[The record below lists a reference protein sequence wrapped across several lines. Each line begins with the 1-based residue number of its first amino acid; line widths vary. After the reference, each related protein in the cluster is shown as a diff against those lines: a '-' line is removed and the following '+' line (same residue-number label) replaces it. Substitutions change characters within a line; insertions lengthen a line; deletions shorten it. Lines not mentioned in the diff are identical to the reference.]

1 MGAKKKLYTLTEV
14 SKRTGI
20 SMPTL
25 QKYKKE
31 HADRIPSVG
40 DGRRQRYPREAFDVF
55 SKLKEE
61 SLARRAENRRRS
73 SSRSAS
79 KSRRKS
85 GSRTAEGLL
94 SLQQIKEITG
104 ISYPTLLRYVR
115 LHLDRIPHEGTGRRR
130 RYKPQAVDVFRE
142 LRSQSPRGRRKGSG
156 AGKASASGADGRAL
170 KTVERRL
177 EGLERSHAALERQLR
192 EVTRLLKKPVT
203 VKLQRQ

>member
-1 MGAKKKLYTLTEV
+1 MYTLTEV

-61 SLARRAENRRRS
+61 SLARRAESRRS
-73 SSRSAS
+73 SKRSAARS
-79 KSRRKS
+79 PRKS

-115 LHLDRIPHEGTGRRR
+115 LHLDRIPHVGTGRRR
-130 RYKPQAVDVFRE
+130 RYKPEAVDVFRE
-142 LRSQSPRGRRKGSG
+142 LRRQSPRGRRKAAGSDKSAA
-156 AGKASASGADGRAL
+156 AGVDGRSL

-177 EGLERSHAALERQLR
+177 EGVERSQAALERQLR
-192 EVTRLLKKPVT
+192 EVARLLKRPVT
-203 VKLQRQ
+203 VKLQRS

>member
-40 DGRRQRYPREAFDVF
+40 EGRRQRYPREAFSVF

-61 SLARRAENRRRS
+61 SLARRAENRRKAVKRT
-73 SSRSAS
+73 AK

-130 RYKPQAVDVFRE
+130 RYKPEAVEVFRE
-142 LRSQSPRGRRKGSG
+142 IRRQSPRGRRKG
-156 AGKASASGADGRAL
+156 AGKAKAGGGGVDGRTLKAL
-170 KTVERRL
+170 ERRL
-177 EGLERSHAALERQLR
+177 EGLERSHSALERQLR
-192 EVTRLLKKPVT
+192 EVARLLKKPVT
-203 VKLQRQ
+203 VKLQRS